1 MTRELF
7 FPLFNF
13 LHTQCYVWCD
23 VVCSHS
29 RLANKIIQQK
39 SPIEYRGFILISE
52 FWAIHS
58 SLSYTLAT
66 LLYKSVSQ
74 LSSGILTR
82 RMEGKWRT
90 LSWAEGNFAK
100 EKRCRES
107 EQLHKQ
113 HRKVQSMKNYWV
125 CSLKKAICFAWIS
138 LALIH
143 FHIQQTW
150 TWSWRNAAQ
159 RQLLHAAYRRIEAE
173 KEIQYII
180 ESFELLYHLIWKP
193 SQSRREFCCLSKF
206 EIYTGIKVIK
216 KKSFQSIKTLNVV
229 WWVSTSEPPSAISQ
243 LWKRVGTLLCC
254 WRCKEACVWLIQ
266 NVKE

>member
-7 FPLFNF
+7 SLLNF
-13 LHTQCYVWCD
+13 LLTQCYVWCD

-58 SLSYTLAT
+58 SLSYMLAT

-90 LSWAEGNFAK
+90 LSLAEGNFAK

-113 HRKVQSMKNYWV
+113 HRKVQSMRNYWV

-138 LALIH
+138 LSRSYIFTYNRRHGRAVEGMLPSGNFCMQH
-143 FHIQQTW
+143 TGEL
-150 TWSWRNAAQ
+150 
-159 RQLLHAAYRRIEAE
+159 RQ
-173 KEIQYII
+173 
-180 ESFELLYHLIWKP
+180 
-193 SQSRREFCCLSKF
+193 
-206 EIYTGIKVIK
+206 
-216 KKSFQSIKTLNVV
+216 
-229 WWVSTSEPPSAISQ
+229 
-243 LWKRVGTLLCC
+243 WKRFN
-254 WRCKEACVWLIQ
+254 I
-266 NVKE
+266 